1 MLLLALP
8 ARPLSAAEPPPAPE
22 VAETALRRTELAY
35 AAAEAAVRTTNSVE
49 NLWKL
54 GRAAFDRAAVTSHE
68 KAKAQLAES
77 GLAACRAA
85 IQQNPTSAAAH
96 YYLALCQGELA
107 RTKTLGALRLV
118 RGIEK
123 SFLTV
128 LTLDETIDYAGADRG
143 LGLLYLEAPGWP
155 TSIGD
160 RKKARAHLERAVALV
175 PDYPGNRLGLLELL
189 LRVKDHPAAAA
200 EFAAIESL
208 WPKAREK
215 LSGETWTDSWA
226 EWESRKSALQA
237 RLQKTR
243 PSNQR
248 P

>member
-1 MLLLALP
+1 MLLWALP
-8 ARPLSAAEPPPAPE
+8 SSHLSAAESPSVP
-22 VAETALRRTELAY
+22 VASVAGRHRTELAY
-35 AAAEAAVRTTNSVE
+35 IAAEAAVRTTNSVE
-49 NLWKL
+49 NLWRL
-54 GRAAFDRAAVTSHE
+54 GRAAFDRAAATVPE
-68 KAKAQLAES
+68 KAKAQFAEA
-77 GLAACRAA
+77 GLAACRSA
-85 IQQNPTSAAAH
+85 IQQSPSNAPAH

-128 LTLDETIDYAGADRG
+128 LTLDETVDFAGADRG

-160 RKKARAHLERAVALV
+160 RKKARTHIERAVALF
-175 PDYPGNRLGLLELL
+175 PDYPGNRLGHLEVL
-189 LRVKDHPAAAA
+189 LRVKDHPAAAT
-200 EFAAIESL
+200 EFAAIETL

-237 RLQKTR
+237 RLPKTR
-243 PSNQR
+243 PTSQK